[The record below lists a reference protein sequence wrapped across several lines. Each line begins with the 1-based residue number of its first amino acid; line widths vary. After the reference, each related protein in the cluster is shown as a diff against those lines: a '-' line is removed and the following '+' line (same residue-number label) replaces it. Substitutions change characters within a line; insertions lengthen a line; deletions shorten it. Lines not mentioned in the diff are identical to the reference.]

1 MTRKIFAILV
11 VLYLHLVCAAVLYQV
26 VWPDDAQAQSAEIL
40 LARDLMA
47 GVKTMPREVRIYH
60 YLNLAQLYDELKTP
74 AGRLA
79 FTNRYI
85 EQVTER
91 FWDLNFHAD
100 AYINAGPGLYLA
112 IDPLISSKPPNY
124 FGNTMIE
131 LRVPAGTKFINVVR
145 AIPLAKDTLEALVN
159 EGYFAQH
166 QIGTFFSKAAGATK
180 LGFYRDTLK
189 NMTDPGYEKF
199 RSLVQRILVAQH
211 IQFVEYN
218 WNTSLAGFCNKTSY
232 SSFNYIGSSPYNGM
246 YRNLT
251 MLSTHAFPQLTAEE
265 QEMATRVTKFRDVLE
280 QIDQLKKRGMKI
292 PKDFVLG
299 FYTPAEFKQIK
310 DMTFSCE

>member
-11 VLYLHLVCAAVLYQV
+11 VLYVHLVCAAVLYQV
-26 VWPDDAQAQSAEIL
+26 IWPDDAQAQSAEAL
-40 LARDLMA
+40 LARDLLA
-47 GVKTMPREVRIYH
+47 GVKTMTKEVRIYH
-60 YLNLAQLYDELKTP
+60 YFNLAQLHDELKTP
-74 AGRLA
+74 AGRVA
-79 FTNRYI
+79 YTNRYL
-85 EQVTER
+85 EQVTAR

-124 FGNTMIE
+124 FGNSMIE

-145 AIPLAKDTLEALVN
+145 AIPLAKDTIEALVN
-159 EGYFAQH
+159 EGYFARH
-166 QIGTFFSKAAGATK
+166 QLATFFTKAAGPSQ

-232 SSFNYIGSSPYNGM
+232 SSFNYIGASPYNDM
-246 YRNLT
+246 YRAIP
-251 MLSTHAFPQLTAEE
+251 MMSTHPLPQQTADEIE
-265 QEMATRVTKFRDVLE
+265 LATRVTKFRDVLE
-280 QIDQLKKRGMKI
+280 QIDQLKKRGMKV
-292 PKDFVLG
+292 PKDFALG